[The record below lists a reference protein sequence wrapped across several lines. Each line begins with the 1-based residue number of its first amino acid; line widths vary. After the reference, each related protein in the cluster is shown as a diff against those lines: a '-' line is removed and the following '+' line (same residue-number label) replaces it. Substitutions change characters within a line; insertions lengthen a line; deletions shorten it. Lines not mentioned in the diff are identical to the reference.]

1 MKEIWRTEVLT
12 GIKTEH
18 IRPWRDRILQLGEVH
33 VNKSSRM
40 GMNKM
45 IETEKGAKSL
55 MTECT
60 VTVDGQDGFG
70 FFIGTDTDRAEIMA
84 LLEALFKHQEEKW
97 KPLQEEI
104 DLWLEEWSILQD
116 FKEDRRFRFIRKS
129 LDQ

>member
-1 MKEIWRTEVLT
+1 MKEIWRTEILT

-33 VNKSSRM
+33 VHRSSRL
-40 GMNKM
+40 GMNKW
-45 IETEKGAKSL
+45 IETEKGKEVL
-55 MTECT
+55 ITECT
-60 VTVDGQDGFG
+60 VTVEGQEGFAL
-70 FFIGTDTDRAEIMA
+70 FIGADTDRAEIMA

-97 KPLQEEI
+97 RPLQEEI

-116 FKEDRRFRFIRKS
+116 FKADRRFRFIRKS